1 MNLQIDT
8 RISWRKSS
16 FIIYLYNG
24 VDVCDIFFN
33 LHYQYY
39 VYFGGQKY
47 VDLGLGSHRVKCRVH
62 DEFR

>member
-1 MNLQIDT
+1 MTALTFAN
-8 RISWRKSS
+8 
-16 FIIYLYNG
+16 FF
-24 VDVCDIFFN
+24 FFN